1 MIFLFLFSLVVIVVV
16 SLDSPLKRE
25 WIIVGPEQL
34 ITRCERWSWPS
45 VMPQYK
51 FMVVATWTGH
61 IHPLTT
67 LSVRH
72 TDRDTDRDTDTHI
85 TSSIYRHKD
94 TDIQN
99 CKLKRE
105 HFGANEK

>member
-1 MIFLFLFSLVVIVVV
+1 MELAV
-16 SLDSPLKRE
+16 
-25 WIIVGPEQL
+25 
-34 ITRCERWSWPS
+34 

-72 TDRDTDRDTDTHI
+72 TDRDTDIDTETDTN
-85 TSSIYRHKD
+85 IY
-94 TDIQN
+94 T
-99 CKLKRE
+99 
-105 HFGANEK
+105 

>member
-61 IHPLTT
+61 IYPLTT
-67 LSVRH
+67 LSVGH
-72 TDRDTDRDTDTHI
+72 TDRDTDKTDTD
-85 TSSIYRHKD
+85 R
-94 TDIQN
+94 DIDSVY
-99 CKLKRE
+99 
-105 HFGANEK
+105 